1 MPETVDAPVT
11 SQPEKASFFEDLIDI
26 FGAPAKVFARRLDR
40 GVFLTIV
47 IFTVLGLVLAYAN
60 RGPMQGAIDGEIDRQ
75 IAKIVEQNPAM
86 TAEQMAPM
94 RSWMTFSFTYG
105 IAIFLPVYFLIVGLC
120 AWLAGKIFGAAS
132 SYGDALMVATWSFV
146 PRFVA
151 LILVALQ
158 GLLMDVT
165 TVRGIFEFSFSP
177 ARFFDPDTTSMA
189 VLGIL
194 SRFDL
199 FMLWQTA
206 LIGIGLAVVGKIPR
220 GKAMGAAAAVWLI
233 GAVPILFQFLQ
244 G

>member
-11 SQPEKASFFEDLIDI
+11 PQPEKASFFEDLIDI

-47 IFTVLGLVLAYAN
+47 IFTVLALVLAYAN

-75 IAKIVEQNPAM
+75 IAKIIEKNPAM
-86 TAEQMAPM
+86 TAEQMSPM
-94 RSWMTFSFTYG
+94 RSWMSFSFTYG
-105 IAIFLPVYFLIVGLC
+105 IAIGLPIYFLLVGLC
-120 AWLAGKIFGAAS
+120 VWLAGKIFGATS

-146 PRFVA
+146 PRLVGIV
-151 LILVALQ
+151 LIAVQ
-158 GLLMDVT
+158 GLMMDAT
-165 TVRGIFEFSFSP
+165 TIRGIFKFSISP

-189 VLGIL
+189 VLGLL

-220 GKAMGAAAAVWLI
+220 GKAMGAAVAVWVI
-233 GAVPILFQFLQ
+233 GAVPVLFQLMQ